1 MVFPLVADSASFSEI
16 YEIYLEVIIKI
27 LTGINFWFAKFRNPK
42 HNGRKDKY
50 YTGAKNYI

>member
-1 MVFPLVADSASFSEI
+1 M
-16 YEIYLEVIIKI
+16 YLEVIIKI
-27 LTGINFWFAKFRNPK
+27 MTGIYFWFAKFRNPK